1 MKACS
6 AASSHPS
13 RGAAGA
19 GRHLAW
25 ALIHPITSWHLSK
38 HASPCPTRWK
48 QKLLS
53 FMLLPIH
60 KMVAQTLSFAG
71 AVLSEWNTLRWPP
84 RDQHPWQGKHCWRV
98 LWFPALPTS
107 SAWEQRGPK
116 KAQSMLMNESTS
128 YMHNNCR
135 EIITGKIY
143 HASVWLWFSS
153 KKHKHSDYTPHCL
166 YK

>member
-84 RDQHPWQGKHCWRV
+84 RDKHPRK
-98 LWFPALPTS
+98 ALLEGAGTS
-107 SAWEQRGPK
+107 CPSYFISLGTASPK